1 MVAVGQYGNAPTS
14 CILLWHHSWSG
25 VSRGLALHSC
35 AGRMDGFVD
44 RSLVSNFCSVAVSSL
59 VLVGADHLRT
69 PCSHLVW
76 FGELRWR

>member
-35 AGRMDGFVD
+35 AGRMNGFVNEI
-44 RSLVSNFCSVAVSSL
+44 RSDLFLLGLLVAGRCV
-59 VLVGADHLRT
+59 
-69 PCSHLVW
+69 
-76 FGELRWR
+76 